1 MNSSS
6 NQPNG
11 KKISP
16 VFIYSAIIVAIVV
29 IIGAVLPGQFDYVTN
44 TIKLWIT
51 DKLGWYYLI
60 LTTFIVFFCV
70 FLIFSPIGKLKL
82 GKPNDKPE
90 FNTISWFA
98 MLFSAGMGI
107 GLVFYGAAEPMADF
121 AAPPNAEPKTTA
133 AYTEALRSTFFH
145 WGFHAWA
152 IYGVVALA
160 LAYAQFR
167 KGEPGLISRT
177 LRPILGNKVEGPI
190 GTIIDVLAV
199 FATVV
204 GVAVSLGMG
213 ALQIN
218 GGLNYLFGIPNN
230 VWVQAIIIVVVT
242 ILFMMSAWSGLSK
255 GIQYL
260 SNLNISLGAVL
271 MIAVLII
278 GPTVLIL
285 NMMTSS
291 AGSLL
296 NSFLLNTFDTA
307 AQNPQK
313 REWMSSWT
321 LYYWGW
327 WLSWSPF
334 VGIFIARVSK
344 GRSIREFIGGVL
356 LVPAL
361 VSFVWFSVFGVL
373 GIETGKKNPE
383 LFDMTAETQLFGVF
397 NEIPLGM
404 ILSIIA
410 LVLIASFFIT
420 SADSATFVLGMQT
433 TYGSLEPSNVVKMTW
448 GVAQSLIAF
457 VLLFAGGGNGAEA
470 LNAIQSAAIIS
481 ALPFSFV
488 VIMMMISFYKDA
500 NQERKFLGLTLT
512 PNKHRLQDYLQHQQE
527 DYEDD
532 IIEQRK
538 PLRNAEKMI
547 DKYTL

>member
-1 MNSSS
+1 MDSS
-6 NQPNG
+6 QRG
-11 KKISP
+11 KKLSP
-16 VFIYSAIIVAIVV
+16 VFIYASIIVLIVV
-29 IIGAVLPGQFDYVTN
+29 LAGAIFPSQFDHVTN

-60 LTTFIVFFCV
+60 LTTILVFFCV

-107 GLVFYGAAEPMADF
+107 GLVFYGAAEPMGHF
-121 AAPPNAEPKTTA
+121 AAPPNAKPETA
-133 AYTEALRSTFFH
+133 QAYTEALRSTFFH

-152 IYGVVALA
+152 TYGVVALA

-167 KGEPGLISRT
+167 KGEPGLLSKT
-177 LRPILGNKVEGPI
+177 LRPILGDKVDGPV

-218 GGLNYLFGIPNN
+218 GGLHYLFGLPNN
-230 VWVQAIIIVVVT
+230 VWVQGIIIVVVT
-242 ILFMMSAWSGLSK
+242 ILFIASAWSGISK

-260 SNLNISLGAVL
+260 SNLNIGLGTIL
-271 MIAVLII
+271 MIVALII

-285 NMMTSS
+285 DMLTSS
-291 AGSLL
+291 TGSLL
-296 NSFLLNTFDTA
+296 NTFLSNSFDTA
-307 AQNPQK
+307 ALNPKK
-313 REWMSSWT
+313 REWMSGWT

-334 VGIFIARVSK
+334 VGVFIARVSK
-344 GRSIREFIGGVL
+344 GRSIREFVSGVL

-361 VSFVWFSVFGVL
+361 VSFIWFSVFGVL
-373 GIETGKKNPE
+373 GIETGKKHKEIFEMSP
-383 LFDMTAETQLFGVF
+383 ETQLFAVF
-397 NEIPLGM
+397 NHLPLGI
-404 ILSIIA
+404 ILSIVA
-410 LVLIASFFIT
+410 LLLIASFFVT

-433 TYGSLEPSNVVKMTW
+433 SYGSLEPASYIKVTW
-448 GVAQSLIAF
+448 GIAQSLIAF
-457 VLLFAGGGNGAEA
+457 ILLFSGGDTG
-470 LNAIQSAAIIS
+470 LNSLQSAAIIS
-481 ALPFSFV
+481 ALPFSI
-488 VIMMMISFYKDA
+488 VIILMMIAFYKDA
-500 NQERKFLGLTLT
+500 NRERKFLGLTLT
-512 PNKHRLQDYLQHQQE
+512 PNKHRLEEYVKYSQQDYEEDILEKRKVRQQSQNL
-527 DYEDD
+527 DS
-532 IIEQRK
+532 
-538 PLRNAEKMI
+538 
-547 DKYTL
+547 

>member
-1 MNSSS
+1 MDSS
-6 NQPNG
+6 QRG
-11 KKISP
+11 KKLSP
-16 VFIYSAIIVAIVV
+16 VFIYASIIVLIVV
-29 IIGAVLPGQFDYVTN
+29 LAGAIFPSQFDHVTN

-60 LTTFIVFFCV
+60 LTTILVFFCV

-107 GLVFYGAAEPMADF
+107 GLVFYGAAEPMGHF
-121 AAPPNAEPKTTA
+121 AAPPNAKPETA
-133 AYTEALRSTFFH
+133 QAYTEALRSTFFH

-152 IYGVVALA
+152 TYGVVALA

-167 KGEPGLISRT
+167 KGEPGLLSKT
-177 LRPILGNKVEGPI
+177 LRPILGDKVDGPV

-218 GGLNYLFGIPNN
+218 GGLHYLFGLPNN
-230 VWVQAIIIVVVT
+230 VWVQGIIIVVVT
-242 ILFMMSAWSGLSK
+242 IMFIASAWSGISK

-260 SNLNISLGAVL
+260 SNLNIGLGTIL
-271 MIAVLII
+271 MIVALII

-285 NMMTSS
+285 DMLTSS
-291 AGSLL
+291 TGSLL
-296 NSFLLNTFDTA
+296 NTFLSNSFDTA
-307 AQNPQK
+307 ALNPKK
-313 REWMSSWT
+313 REWMSGWT

-334 VGIFIARVSK
+334 VGVFIARVSK
-344 GRSIREFIGGVL
+344 GRSIREFVSGVL

-361 VSFVWFSVFGVL
+361 VSFIWFSVFGVL
-373 GIETGKKNPE
+373 GIETGKKHKEIFEMSP
-383 LFDMTAETQLFGVF
+383 ETQLFAVF
-397 NEIPLGM
+397 NHLPLGI
-404 ILSIIA
+404 ILSIVA
-410 LVLIASFFIT
+410 LLLIASFFVT

-433 TYGSLEPSNVVKMTW
+433 SYGSLEPASYIKVTW

-457 VLLFAGGGNGAEA
+457 ILLFSGGDTG
-470 LNAIQSAAIIS
+470 LNSLQSAAIIS
-481 ALPFSFV
+481 ALPFSI
-488 VIMMMISFYKDA
+488 VIILMMIAFYKDA
-500 NQERKFLGLTLT
+500 NRERKFLGLTLT
-512 PNKHRLQDYLQHQQE
+512 PNKHRLEEYVKYSQQDYEEDILEKRKVRQQSQNL
-527 DYEDD
+527 DS
-532 IIEQRK
+532 
-538 PLRNAEKMI
+538 
-547 DKYTL
+547 

>member
-1 MNSSS
+1 MNSSEKHA
-6 NQPNG
+6 NG
-11 KKISP
+11 RKISP

-29 IIGAVLPGQFDYVTN
+29 LIGAILPEQFDTITN
-44 TIKLWIT
+44 NIKLWIT
-51 DKLGWYYLI
+51 EKLGWYYLI
-60 LTTFIVFFCV
+60 LTTFIVFFCI

-90 FNTISWFA
+90 FNTVSWFA

-121 AAPPNAEPKTTA
+121 ASPPNADPKTTA

-167 KGEPGLISRT
+167 KGEAGLISRT
-177 LRPILGNKVEGPI
+177 LRPLLGNKVEGPI
-190 GTIIDVLAV
+190 GTIIDILAV

-242 ILFMMSAWSGLSK
+242 ILFIMSAWSGLSK

-260 SNLNISLGAVL
+260 SNLNISLGAIL

-291 AGSLL
+291 TGSLL

-344 GRSIREFIGGVL
+344 GRSIREFIAGVL

-373 GIETGKKNPE
+373 GIETGKKHPE
-383 LFDMTAETQLFGVF
+383 LFKMTAETQLFGVF
-397 NEIPLGM
+397 NHIPLGM
-404 ILSIIA
+404 VLSIIA

-433 TYGSLEPSNVVKMTW
+433 TYGSLEPSNVVKVTW
-448 GVAQSLIAF
+448 GIAQSLIAF
-457 VLLFAGGGNGAEA
+457 VLLFAGGGDGAKA

-500 NQERKFLGLTLT
+500 NKERKFLGLTLT
-512 PNKHRLQDYLQHQQE
+512 PNKHRLQEYVQHQQ
-527 DYEDD
+527 DDFEDD
-532 IIEQRK
+532 IIHRRSSIREQ
-538 PLRNAEKMI
+538 EKSEQ
-547 DKYTL
+547 

>member
-1 MNSSS
+1 MNSS
-6 NQPNG
+6 NKHANG

-29 IIGAVLPGQFDYVTN
+29 LIGAVLPEQFDTITN
-44 TIKLWIT
+44 GIKLWIT

-60 LTTFIVFFCV
+60 LTTFIVFFCI

-90 FNTISWFA
+90 FNTVSWFA

-121 AAPPNAEPKTTA
+121 AAPPTADPKTTA

-160 LAYAQFR
+160 LAYSQFR

-230 VWVQAIIIVVVT
+230 VWVQAIIIIVVT
-242 ILFMMSAWSGLSK
+242 ILFIMSAWSGLSK

-260 SNLNISLGAVL
+260 SNLNITLGAIL

-278 GPTVLIL
+278 GPTILIL

-296 NSFLLNTFDTA
+296 NSFLLNSFDTA

-344 GRSIREFIGGVL
+344 GRSIREFIAGVL
-356 LVPAL
+356 LVPAI

-383 LFDMTAETQLFGVF
+383 LFNMTAETQLFGVF
-397 NEIPLGM
+397 HEIPMGM
-404 ILSIIA
+404 VLSIIA

-433 TYGSLEPSNVVKMTW
+433 SYGSLEPSNFVKVTW
-448 GVAQSLIAF
+448 GIAQSLIAF
-457 VLLFAGGGNGAEA
+457 VLLFAGGGDGAKA

-488 VIMMMISFYKDA
+488 VIMMMVSFYKDA
-500 NQERKFLGLTLT
+500 NKERKFLGLTLT

-532 IIEQRK
+532 IIERRAS
-538 PLRNAEKMI
+538 LREAEKNE
-547 DKYTL
+547 TLK

>member
-121 AAPPNAEPKTTA
+121 AAPPNADPKTTA

-291 AGSLL
+291 TGSLL

-361 VSFVWFSVFGVL
+361 VSFIWFSVFGVL

-383 LFDMTAETQLFGVF
+383 LFNMTAETQLFGVF

-404 ILSIIA
+404 VLSIVA

-538 PLRNAEKMI
+538 PLRNAEKNN
-547 DKYTL
+547 

>member
-1 MNSSS
+1 MDSS
-6 NQPNG
+6 QKG
-11 KKISP
+11 KKFSP
-16 VFIYSAIIVAIVV
+16 VFIYASLIVLIVV
-29 IIGAVLPGQFDYVTN
+29 LAGAIFPSQFDHVTN

-60 LTTFIVFFCV
+60 LTTILVFFCV

-107 GLVFYGAAEPMADF
+107 GLVFYGAAEPMGHF
-121 AAPPNAEPKTTA
+121 AAPPNAKPETA
-133 AYTEALRSTFFH
+133 QAYTEALRSTFFH

-152 IYGVVALA
+152 TYGVVALA

-167 KGEPGLISRT
+167 KGEPGLLSKT
-177 LRPILGNKVEGPI
+177 LRPILGDKVDGPI

-218 GGLNYLFGIPNN
+218 GGLHYLFGLPNN
-230 VWVQAIIIVVVT
+230 VWVQGVIIIIVT
-242 ILFMMSAWSGLSK
+242 ILFIASAWSGISK

-260 SNLNISLGAVL
+260 SNLNIGLGTIL
-271 MIAVLII
+271 MIVALII

-285 NMMTSS
+285 DMLTSS
-291 AGSLL
+291 TGSLL
-296 NSFLLNTFDTA
+296 NTFLFNSFDTA
-307 AQNPQK
+307 ALNPQK
-313 REWMSSWT
+313 REWMSGWT

-334 VGIFIARVSK
+334 VGVFIARVSK
-344 GRSIREFIGGVL
+344 GRSIREFVSGVL

-361 VSFVWFSVFGVL
+361 VSFIWFSVFGVL
-373 GIETGKKNPE
+373 GIETGKKHPE
-383 LFDMTAETQLFGVF
+383 LFKMSPETQLFGVF
-397 NEIPLGM
+397 NHLPLG
-404 ILSIIA
+404 IVLSIVA
-410 LVLIASFFIT
+410 LLLIASFFVT

-433 TYGSLEPSNVVKMTW
+433 SYGSLEPSSMIKVTW
-448 GVAQSLIAF
+448 GIAQSLIAF
-457 VLLFAGGGNGAEA
+457 ILLFSGGDTG
-470 LNAIQSAAIIS
+470 LNSLQSAAIIS
-481 ALPFSFV
+481 ALPFSI
-488 VIMMMISFYKDA
+488 VIILMMIAFYKDA
-500 NQERKFLGLTLT
+500 NRERKFLGLTLT
-512 PNKHRLQDYLQHQQE
+512 PNKHRLEEYVKYSQQDYEEDILEKRKVRQQAQHQ
-527 DYEDD
+527 DS
-532 IIEQRK
+532 
-538 PLRNAEKMI
+538 
-547 DKYTL
+547 

>member
-6 NQPNG
+6 ELNKKG
-11 KKISP
+11 KKFSP
-16 VFIYSAIIVAIVV
+16 VFIYSAIVVAIVV
-29 IIGAVLPGQFDYVTN
+29 LIGAFLPTQFDSVTSQ
-44 TIKLWIT
+44 ISGWIT
-51 DKLGWYYLI
+51 EKLGWYYMI
-60 LTTFIVFFCV
+60 LTTVIVFFCI

-121 AAPPNAEPKTTA
+121 ASPPSADPKTTE

-152 IYGVVALA
+152 VYGVVALA

-167 KGEPGLISRT
+167 KNEPGLISRT
-177 LRPILGNKVEGPI
+177 LRPILGDKVEGPI
-190 GTIIDVLAV
+190 GTIIDVLSV

-218 GGLNYLFGIPNN
+218 GGLNYLFGVPNN
-230 VWVQAIIIVVVT
+230 VWVQSIIIVVVT
-242 ILFMMSAWSGLSK
+242 ILFIMSAWSGLSK

-260 SNLNISLGAVL
+260 SNLNIGLGTVL
-271 MIAVLII
+271 MIIVLII

-285 NMMTSS
+285 NMFTTST
-291 AGSLL
+291 GSLF
-296 NSFLLNTFDTA
+296 NSFLFNSFDTA
-307 AQNPQK
+307 PLNNQK
-313 REWMSSWT
+313 SEWMSSWT

-334 VGIFIARVSK
+334 VGVFIARVSK
-344 GRSIREFIGGVL
+344 GRSIREFVSGVL
-356 LVPAL
+356 LVPAI
-361 VSFVWFSVFGVL
+361 VSFLWFSVFGVL
-373 GIETGKKNPE
+373 GIETGKKHPE
-383 LFDMTAETQLFGVF
+383 LFNMTPETQLFGVF
-397 NEIPLGM
+397 NHVPLGM
-404 ILSIIA
+404 ALSLVA
-410 LVLIASFFIT
+410 LILIASFFIT

-433 TYGSLEPSNVVKMTW
+433 SYGSLEPSNVIKVTW
-448 GVAQSLIAF
+448 GIAQSLIAF
-457 VLLFAGGGNGAEA
+457 ILLLAGGGNGAHA

-481 ALPFSFV
+481 AFPFSFV
-488 VIMMMISFYKDA
+488 VIMMMVSFYKDA
-500 NQERKFLGLTLT
+500 NQERKFLGLTLQ
-512 PNKHRLQDYLQHQQE
+512 PNKHRLEDYVKHQQQDYE
-527 DYEDD
+527 SD
-532 IIEQRK
+532 ILEKRESR
-538 PLRNAEKMI
+538 RNAEKE
-547 DKYTL
+547 

>member
-1 MNSSS
+1 MKSSEQLS
-6 NQPNG
+6 SGN
-11 KKISP
+11 KRSP

-29 IIGAVLPGQFDYVTN
+29 LIGAIFPAQFGNVTN

-60 LTTFIVFFCV
+60 LTTVIVFFCI

-90 FNTISWFA
+90 FNSISWFA

-121 AAPPNAEPKTTA
+121 AAPPSASPETKA

-177 LRPILGNKVEGPI
+177 LRPLLGDKVEGPI

-218 GGLNYLFGIPNN
+218 GGLNYLFGVPNN

-242 ILFMMSAWSGLSK
+242 ILFIMSAWSGISK

-260 SNLNISLGAVL
+260 SNLNISLGLIL
-271 MIAVLII
+271 MVIVLIL

-291 AGSLL
+291 VGNLL

-313 REWMSSWT
+313 REWMSQWT

-356 LVPAL
+356 LVPAI
-361 VSFVWFSVFGVL
+361 VSFIWFSVFGVL
-373 GIETGKKNPE
+373 GIETGKKHPE
-383 LFDMTAETQLFGVF
+383 LFKMSAETQLFGVF
-397 NEIPLGM
+397 NHLPIG
-404 ILSIIA
+404 IVLSIIA
-410 LVLIASFFIT
+410 LILIGSFFIT

-433 TYGSLEPSNVVKMTW
+433 SYGSLEPSNVVKVTW
-448 GVAQSLIAF
+448 GIAQSLIAF
-457 VLLFAGGGNGAEA
+457 VLLFAGGGNGSEA

-500 NQERKFLGLTLT
+500 NNERKFLGLTLT
-512 PNKHRLQDYLQHQQE
+512 PNKHRMRDYVELQSE
-527 DYEDD
+527 EYEDD
-532 IIEQRK
+532 IIERREAY
-538 PLRNAEKMI
+538 RNAEEK
-547 DKYTL
+547 

>member
-1 MNSSS
+1 MVSS
-6 NQPNG
+6 QRG
-11 KKISP
+11 KKLSP
-16 VFIYSAIIVAIVV
+16 VFIYASIIVLIVV
-29 IIGAVLPGQFDYVTN
+29 LAGAIFPSQFDHVTN

-60 LTTFIVFFCV
+60 LTTILVFFCV

-107 GLVFYGAAEPMADF
+107 GLVFYGAAEPMGHF
-121 AAPPNAEPKTTA
+121 AAPPNAKPETA
-133 AYTEALRSTFFH
+133 QAYTEALRSTFFH

-152 IYGVVALA
+152 TYGVVALA

-167 KGEPGLISRT
+167 KGEPGLLSKT
-177 LRPILGNKVEGPI
+177 LRPILGDKVDGPV

-218 GGLNYLFGIPNN
+218 GGLHYLFGLPNN
-230 VWVQAIIIVVVT
+230 VWVQGIIIVVVT
-242 ILFMMSAWSGLSK
+242 IMFIASAWSGISK

-260 SNLNISLGAVL
+260 SNLNIGLGTIL
-271 MIAVLII
+271 MIVALII

-285 NMMTSS
+285 DMLTSS
-291 AGSLL
+291 TGSLL
-296 NSFLLNTFDTA
+296 NTFLANSFDTA
-307 AQNPQK
+307 ALNPQK
-313 REWMSSWT
+313 REWMSGWT

-334 VGIFIARVSK
+334 VGVFIARVSK
-344 GRSIREFIGGVL
+344 GRSIREFVSGVL

-361 VSFVWFSVFGVL
+361 VSFIWFSVFGVL
-373 GIETGKKNPE
+373 GIETGKKHKEIFEMSP
-383 LFDMTAETQLFGVF
+383 ETQLFAVF
-397 NEIPLGM
+397 NHLPLGI
-404 ILSIIA
+404 ILSIVA
-410 LVLIASFFIT
+410 LLLIASFFVT

-433 TYGSLEPSNVVKMTW
+433 SYGSLEPASYIKVTW
-448 GVAQSLIAF
+448 GIAQSLIAF
-457 VLLFAGGGNGAEA
+457 ILLFSGGDTG
-470 LNAIQSAAIIS
+470 LNSLQSAAIIS
-481 ALPFSFV
+481 ALPFSI
-488 VIMMMISFYKDA
+488 VIILMMIAFYKDA
-500 NQERKFLGLTLT
+500 NRERKFLGLTLT
-512 PNKHRLQDYLQHQQE
+512 PNKHRLEEYVKYSQQDYEEDILEKRKVRQQSQNL
-527 DYEDD
+527 DS
-532 IIEQRK
+532 
-538 PLRNAEKMI
+538 
-547 DKYTL
+547 

>member
-1 MNSSS
+1 MKSSEQLS
-6 NQPNG
+6 SGN
-11 KKISP
+11 KRSP

-29 IIGAVLPGQFDYVTN
+29 LIGAIFPAQFGNVTN

-60 LTTFIVFFCV
+60 LTTIIVFFCI

-90 FNTISWFA
+90 FNSISWFA

-121 AAPPNAEPKTTA
+121 AAPPSASPETKA

-177 LRPILGNKVEGPI
+177 LRPLLGDKVEGPI

-213 ALQIN
+213 TLQIN
-218 GGLNYLFGIPNN
+218 GGLNYLFGVPNN

-242 ILFMMSAWSGLSK
+242 ILFIMSAWSGISK

-260 SNLNISLGAVL
+260 SNLNISLGLIL
-271 MIAVLII
+271 MIIVLIL

-291 AGSLL
+291 VGNLL

-313 REWMSSWT
+313 REWMSQWT

-356 LVPAL
+356 LVPAI
-361 VSFVWFSVFGVL
+361 VSFIWFSVFGVL
-373 GIETGKKNPE
+373 GIETGKKHPE
-383 LFDMTAETQLFGVF
+383 LFKMSAETQLFGVF
-397 NEIPLGM
+397 NHLPIG
-404 ILSIIA
+404 IVLSIIA
-410 LVLIASFFIT
+410 LILIGSFFIT

-433 TYGSLEPSNVVKMTW
+433 SYGSLEPSNVVKVTW
-448 GVAQSLIAF
+448 GIAQSLIAF

-500 NQERKFLGLTLT
+500 NNERKFLGLTLT
-512 PNKHRLQDYLQHQQE
+512 PNKHRMRDYVELQSE
-527 DYEDD
+527 EYEDD
-532 IIEQRK
+532 IIERREAY
-538 PLRNAEKMI
+538 RNSEEK
-547 DKYTL
+547 